1 MIIILYTVRLIPYD
15 TKHKWKHYKNLINH
29 IKRSKNSVMTN
40 DFIWFVELEEIPLNK
55 ILDLYVTFLEPKDKL
70 QIEITKD
77 IYSINIYKRST
88 KQL

>member
-1 MIIILYTVRLIPYD
+1 
-15 TKHKWKHYKNLINH
+15 
-29 IKRSKNSVMTN
+29 MTN

>member
-1 MIIILYTVRLIPYD
+1 MFYTARLTPYD

-29 IKRSKNSVMTN
+29 IKRSKNSVITI

-55 ILDLYVTFLEPKDKL
+55 ILNLYVAFLEPKDNL

-77 IYSINIYKRST
+77 IQSINIYKNSMR
-88 KQL
+88 QL